1 MNFRG
6 IMKGIAVL
14 ATTVLLSAGAQAG
27 GSHYGGNG
35 GGSWGNGGGNGGGHN
50 VPEMDAGMAPLALGL
65 VMGVTALV
73 ADRRRKKK

>member
-1 MNFRG
+1 
-6 IMKGIAVL
+6 MKVIAVL
-14 ATTVLLSAGAQAG
+14 ATTALLSAGAHAG
-27 GSHYGGNG
+27 RGGGGYNG
-35 GGSWGNGGGNGGGHN
+35 GYNGGGNGGGHN